1 LCFLNFLVE
10 QNAGTSYYENA
21 THDYSV
27 NLYSC
32 LSLFKLGD
40 IMAEEKSIVEFLK
53 AHDGKASLKEIAEG
67 LSIPKYGPNSAYALL
82 QSLKTKGI
90 IERRGEQWTLI
101 VEAAPPK
108 PSTPQTTTAQTEP
121 PTAEEATATP
131 EVERLMKAMA
141 KTLAEAMKTA
151 KKPADEWE
159 LATKPMTTRI
169 ERKGEKLSPLV
180 LRPDAAPEAKKPLVG
195 FPTGTFIDH
204 FFITSEGESLN
215 GIPICGQFAI
225 TGLPGAGKS
234 ILVEEVAV
242 RVASSDRRVLYA
254 TAEDTWKSATPR
266 FDLQSRLKQKAD
278 ILGLNWNKI
287 RENLFV
293 LDTVAYPELRDW
305 TTFAET
311 YRYVA
316 EKEKIELAI
325 IDSVTVLE
333 AYRGALKYRVM
344 ELARYNQVH
353 GVTALYVNQRSAESW
368 DSYDMAG
375 GIGLAHNLDGTII
388 VDYGRVYWQDQQ
400 TDLAANRGEFV
411 RIARV
416 LDCRMCNFERR
427 RIRVDI
433 TSDGFLKASEPIP
446 KTEETKQQ

>member
-1 LCFLNFLVE
+1 MVE
-10 QNAGTSYYENA
+10 EN
-21 THDYSV
+21 DV
-27 NLYSC
+27 
-32 LSLFKLGD
+32 
-40 IMAEEKSIVEFLK
+40 IEFLK
-53 AHDGKASLKEIAEG
+53 VHDGKASLNDIAEG
-67 LSIPKYGPNSAYALL
+67 LGIPKYGPNSAYALL

-90 IERRGEQWTLI
+90 VERRGELWTLI
-101 VEAAPPK
+101 IEEVKPKEKVAVTPSPTQPPTSEREAAM
-108 PSTPQTTTAQTEP
+108 
-121 PTAEEATATP
+121 P
-131 EVERLMKAMA
+131 EVEKLMKAMA
-141 KTLAEAMKTA
+141 KTIAEAMKGA
-151 KKPADEWE
+151 QVPPDEWE
-159 LATKPMTTRI
+159 LATKPMTTKI
-169 ERKGEKLSPLV
+169 ERKEEKLSSLV
-180 LRPDAAPEAKKPLVG
+180 LRPDEAVEAKKPLIG
-195 FPTGTFIDH
+195 FPTGTYIDY
-204 FFITSEGESLN
+204 FFLTPEGKPLN
-215 GIPICGQFAI
+215 GLPICGQFAI

-234 ILVEEVAV
+234 ILVEEIAV
-242 RVASSDRRVLYA
+242 RVAAYGRKVLYA

-266 FDLQSRLKQKAD
+266 FDLQSRLKQKAE
-278 ILGLNWNKI
+278 ILGLDWNKI

-305 TTFAET
+305 STFAET

-353 GVTALYVNQRSAESW
+353 GITALYVNQRSSEVW

-400 TDLAANRGEFV
+400 VDLAVNRGEFV
-411 RIARV
+411 RISRV

-433 TSDGFLKASEPIP
+433 TSDGFLRALEPIP
-446 KTEETKQQ
+446 KAEGTKQQ

>member
-1 LCFLNFLVE
+1 
-10 QNAGTSYYENA
+10 
-21 THDYSV
+21 
-27 NLYSC
+27 
-32 LSLFKLGD
+32 
-40 IMAEEKSIVEFLK
+40 MADEKDIVEFLK
-53 AHDGKASLKEIAEG
+53 TREAGASLSEIAEG
-67 LSIPKYGPNSAYALL
+67 LGIPKYGPNSAYALL
-82 QSLKTKGI
+82 QTLKNKGVV
-90 IERRGEQWTLI
+90 ERRGELWALTEEAKPKMVEKPLP
-101 VEAAPPK
+101 VEA
-108 PSTPQTTTAQTEP
+108 
-121 PTAEEATATP
+121 PTAKPVEEATPKAEAVALAP
-131 EVERLMKAMA
+131 EIETLVRAMA
-141 KTLAEAMKTA
+141 QTLAEAMKTA
-151 KKPADEWE
+151 RVPADEWE
-159 LATKPMTTRI
+159 LATKPMTTEIR
-169 ERKGEKLSPLV
+169 EGREKLEAFV
-180 LRPDAAPEAKKPLVG
+180 LRPDEAVEAKKPLLG
-195 FPTGTFIDH
+195 FPTGTFLDH
-204 FFITSEGESLN
+204 LFLTPEGKSLG

-234 ILVEEVAV
+234 ILVEEIAV
-242 RVASSDRRVLYA
+242 RVAASGRKVLYA

-278 ILGLNWNKI
+278 ILGLDWEKI
-287 RENLFV
+287 RQNLFV

-305 TTFAET
+305 NTFAET

-333 AYRGALKYRVM
+333 SYRGALKYRVM

-353 GVTALYVNQRSAESW
+353 GITALYVNQRSSEVW

-400 TDLAANRGEFV
+400 VDLGVERGEFV
-411 RIARV
+411 RIVRV

-433 TSDGFLKASEPIP
+433 TKDGFLRVVEPLPKALEGESG
-446 KTEETKQQ
+446 

>member
-1 LCFLNFLVE
+1 MVE
-10 QNAGTSYYENA
+10 EN
-21 THDYSV
+21 D
-27 NLYSC
+27 
-32 LSLFKLGD
+32 
-40 IMAEEKSIVEFLK
+40 IVEFLK
-53 AHDGKASLKEIAEG
+53 AQGGQASLSEIAEG
-67 LSIPKYGPNSAYALL
+67 LNIPKYGPKSAYALL
-82 QSLKTKGI
+82 QSLKNKGVV
-90 IERRGEQWTLI
+90 ERRGELWALTI
-101 VEAAPPK
+101 EEAKPKPVEKPVEAAAQ
-108 PSTPQTTTAQTEP
+108 PQLQA
-121 PTAEEATATP
+121 AVP
-131 EVERLMKAMA
+131 EIESLVRAMA
-141 KTLAEAMKTA
+141 QTLAEAMRSART
-151 KKPADEWE
+151 PADEWE

-169 ERKGEKLSPLV
+169 EEGEEKLSTLV
-180 LRPDAAPEAKKPLVG
+180 LKPDEAVEAKKPLLG
-195 FPTGTFIDH
+195 FPTGTFIDQL
-204 FFITSEGESLN
+204 FLTPDGKSLG

-234 ILVEEVAV
+234 ILVEEIAV
-242 RVASSDRRVLYA
+242 RVAASGRKVLYA

-278 ILGLNWNKI
+278 ILGLDWNKI
-287 RENLFV
+287 RGNLFV

-305 TTFAET
+305 NTFAET

-353 GVTALYVNQRSAESW
+353 GITALYVNQRSSEVW

-388 VDYGRVYWQDQQ
+388 VDYGRVYWYDQQ
-400 TDLAANRGEFV
+400 VDLGVDRGEFV
-411 RIARV
+411 RIVRV

-433 TSDGFLKASEPIP
+433 TKDGFLRAIEPIP
-446 KTEETKQQ
+446 KTPEAEK